1 MVLLGNLKETEGGY
15 VSMNRQEESSQEV
28 MYPFGQLWDINEIVM
43 MDMYQTDKLVET
55 TEVEELEQTHD
66 FNPQY
71 L

>member
-1 MVLLGNLKETEGGY
+1 
-15 VSMNRQEESSQEV
+15 MNRQEESSQEV
-28 MYPFGQLWDINEIVM
+28 MYPFGQLWDINESVM

>member
-1 MVLLGNLKETEGGY
+1 LKETEGGY